1 MHKGGNMNKL
11 KSIFIFIFILTLFS
25 CASRTVK
32 KNYSPYSPTIIDAA
46 YKIADSLSNIDR
58 GSILIVAS
66 FVDVNNLEESS
77 PFGRMI
83 SEHIASR
90 LCQNGFNVKEI
101 KLRKKSIFLD
111 KGNGEFLLSRDVKDV
126 GIKYDVTYFIAG
138 TYAQDDNNVYVSARA
153 ISPEDNLIASSCD
166 VYLPLKSKRL
176 LFTSH

>member
-11 KSIFIFIFILTLFS
+11 KSIFIFIIILTLFS

-32 KNYSPYSPTIIDAA
+32 DYRPYSPTIIDAA
-46 YKIADSLSNIDR
+46 YKIADSLSNIDQ
-58 GSILIVAS
+58 GSTLIVAS
-66 FVDVNNLEESS
+66 FANVNNLEESS

-90 LCQNGFNVKEI
+90 LSQNGFNVIEI

-111 KGNGEFLLSRDVKDV
+111 KGNGEFLLSRDIKDV

-138 TYAQDDNNVYVSARA
+138 TYAQDDNNVYVSSRA
-153 ISPEDNLIASSCD
+153 INPEDNLIASSCD
-166 VYLPLKSKRL
+166 VYIPLKSKRL
-176 LFTSH
+176 LFTSD